1 MPQRANQRTEHYDI
15 FARRCELY
23 RPAHC
28 DVMANPINRWF
39 PRSATTDAKLLLTTR
54 ALRGLADGAVSVL
67 LPSYLTAIGF
77 NPLRVGAIV
86 FGTLLGS
93 AALTLWVGLATD
105 RLGRRRVL
113 LAACVLM
120 LATGIGFA
128 TTASFWLLFV
138 VAVVGTLNPSAG
150 DVSLFLP
157 VEQAAL
163 AEAAEPRDLTA
174 MFALYNVA
182 GAAAGAFG
190 ALASGVPAILAAR
203 HGWALAPA
211 LRSGF
216 VAYSIIAVIAFAIY
230 RRLSPG
236 VEVERHPAKSAPL
249 AKSRAIVL
257 RLSALFSLDSLG
269 GGFVI
274 QSLLAL
280 WLFRRFNLSVQAAG
294 TFFFAAGLLSS
305 SSQFISP
312 VLAAR
317 FGRINTMV
325 FSHLPSNAM
334 LIVAALMPT
343 PGLAMTFLL
352 LRFSTSQMDVPAR
365 QSYVMAVVPPEERA
379 AAATVTN
386 VPRSLAAA
394 MAPLPA
400 GAMLNHS
407 SFGWPLIC
415 AGALKTIYDIALL
428 IQFRAVKPSD
438 EQFE

>member
-1 MPQRANQRTEHYDI
+1 MPT
-15 FARRCELY
+15 
-23 RPAHC
+23 
-28 DVMANPINRWF
+28 PISRWF
-39 PRSATTDAKLLLTTR
+39 PRSATLDARRLLATR

-67 LPSYLTAIGF
+67 LPGYLTAIGF
-77 NPLRVGAIV
+77 SPLRVGAIV

-113 LAACVLM
+113 LAACALM
-120 LATGIGFA
+120 LLTGIGFA
-128 TTASFWLLFV
+128 VTVSFWPLFI

-163 AEAAEPRDLTA
+163 AEAAEARDLTA

-182 GAAAGAFG
+182 GALAGAFG

-216 VAYSIIAVIAFAIY
+216 VAYSMLAVIAFSVY
-230 RRLSPG
+230 WRLSPA
-236 VEVERHPAKSAPL
+236 VEVERQPVKSAPL
-249 AKSRAIVL
+249 AKSRAIVY
-257 RLSALFSLDSLG
+257 RLSALFSIDSFG
-269 GGFVI
+269 GGFAI

-280 WLFRRFNLSVQAAG
+280 WLFRRFDLSVQMAG
-294 TFFFAAGLLSS
+294 VFFFAAGILGSF
-305 SSQFISP
+305 SQFVSAA
-312 VLAAR
+312 LAAR

-325 FSHLPSNAM
+325 FSHLPANAM
-334 LIVAALMPT
+334 LILAALMPT
-343 PGLAMTFLL
+343 PGLAMGFLL
-352 LRFSTSQMDVPAR
+352 VRFSMSQMDVPAR

-386 VPRSLAAA
+386 VPRSLASAL
-394 MAPLPA
+394 APLPA

-415 AGALKTIYDIALL
+415 AGGLKIIYDVLLL

-438 EQFE
+438 EA

>member
-1 MPQRANQRTEHYDI
+1 LFFQSECSFRVCHKDQNIEQTGVI
-15 FARRCELY
+15 FCGTMT
-23 RPAHC
+23 PSP
-28 DVMANPINRWF
+28 VSRWF
-39 PRSATTDAKLLLTTR
+39 PQSATRDARLLLSTR

-67 LPSYLTAIGF
+67 LPGYLTAIGF
-77 NPLRVGAIV
+77 SPIRIGAIV

-113 LAACVLM
+113 LAACALM
-120 LATGIGFA
+120 LLTGAGFA
-128 TTASFWLLFV
+128 TTSSFWPLFI

-182 GAAAGAFG
+182 GAFAGAFG
-190 ALASGVPAILAAR
+190 ALASGVPAILASR

-216 VAYSIIAVIAFAIY
+216 VAYSIIALIALSVY
-230 RRLSPG
+230 WRLSPD
-236 VEVERHPAKSAPL
+236 VEVERQPLKTAPL
-249 AKSRAIVL
+249 AKSRPIVI
-257 RLSALFSLDSLG
+257 RLAALFSLDSFG
-269 GGFVI
+269 GGFTI

-280 WLFRRFNLSVQAAG
+280 WLFRRFNVSVQVAG
-294 TFFFAAGLLSS
+294 TFFFAAGLLGSF
-305 SSQFISP
+305 SQFVSSA
-312 VLAAR
+312 LAAR

-325 FSHLPSNAM
+325 FTHLPSNAM
-334 LIVAALMPT
+334 LIVAAFMPT
-343 PGLAMTFLL
+343 PALAMGALL
-352 LRFSTSQMDVPAR
+352 LRSATSQMDVAAR
-365 QSYVMAVVPPEERA
+365 QSYVMAIVPPEERA

-386 VPRSLAAA
+386 VPRSLASA

-400 GAMLNHS
+400 GAMLNIS
-407 SFGWPLIC
+407 TFGWPLIC
-415 AGALKTIYDIALL
+415 AGALKTIYDILLL
-428 IQFRAVKPSD
+428 IQFRALKPSD
-438 EQFE
+438 ES

>member
-1 MPQRANQRTEHYDI
+1 M
-15 FARRCELY
+15 ARSS
-23 RPAHC
+23 
-28 DVMANPINRWF
+28 NSWF
-39 PRSATTDAKLLLTTR
+39 PRSATLDGKLILATR
-54 ALRGLADGAVSVL
+54 ALRGLADGAVSVI

-77 NPLRVGAIV
+77 SPLKVGAIV

-113 LAACVLM
+113 LAASALM
-120 LATGIGFA
+120 LLTGIGFA
-128 TTASFWLLFV
+128 TLTSFWPLFA
-138 VAVVGTLNPSAG
+138 VAVIGTLNPSAG

-163 AEAAEPRDLTA
+163 AEAAAVGDLTS

-182 GAAAGAFG
+182 GALAGALG
-190 ALASGVPAILAAR
+190 ALASGIPAIIATR
-203 HGWALAPA
+203 HGLALAPA

-216 VAYSIIAVIAFAIY
+216 VAYSIVALIAFAVY
-230 RRLSPG
+230 RRLSPT
-236 VEVERHPAKSAPL
+236 VEAVHGPGKSAPL
-249 AKSRAIVL
+249 AKSRSIVL

-280 WLFRRFNLSVQAAG
+280 WLFRRFNISVQVAG
-294 TFFFAAGLLSS
+294 TFFFAAGLLGSLSNFVSS
-305 SSQFISP
+305 A
-312 VLAAR
+312 LAAR
-317 FGRINTMV
+317 VGRINTMV
-325 FSHLPSNAM
+325 FTHLPSNLL
-334 LIVAALMPT
+334 LIIAALMPT
-343 PGLAMTFLL
+343 AGLTMLFLL
-352 LRFSTSQMDVPAR
+352 LRASISQMDVPAR

-386 VPRSLAAA
+386 VPRSLASAI
-394 MAPLPA
+394 APLPA

-415 AGALKTIYDIALL
+415 AGVLKSLYDVLLL

-438 EQFE
+438 EF

>member
-1 MPQRANQRTEHYDI
+1 MQTP
-15 FARRCELY
+15 
-23 RPAHC
+23 
-28 DVMANPINRWF
+28 VNRWF
-39 PRSATTDAKLLLTTR
+39 PRSTTADGKLLLATR

-67 LPSYLTAIGF
+67 LPGYLTAIGF
-77 NPLRVGAIV
+77 SPIRVGAIV

-113 LAACVLM
+113 LAACILM
-120 LATGIGFA
+120 MATGAGFA
-128 TTASFWLLFV
+128 LTSSFWPLFV

-163 AEAAEPRDLTA
+163 AEAAEARDLTA
-174 MFALYNVA
+174 MFAAYNVA
-182 GAAAGAFG
+182 GALAGAFG

-216 VAYSIIAVIAFAIY
+216 VAYSIVAMIAFGVY
-230 RRLSPG
+230 RRLSPAI
-236 VEVERHPAKSAPL
+236 EVERQPIKTAPL
-249 AKSRAIVL
+249 AKSRAIVI
-257 RLSALFSLDSLG
+257 RLSALFSIDAFG

-274 QSLLAL
+274 QSLMAL
-280 WLFRRFNLSVQAAG
+280 WLFRRFNISIQVAG
-294 TFFFAAGLLSS
+294 SFFFAAGILGSM
-305 SSQFISP
+305 SQFVSSA
-312 VLAAR
+312 LAAR

-325 FSHLPSNAM
+325 FTHIPSNAM

-343 PGLAMTFLL
+343 PALAMGFLL
-352 LRFSTSQMDVPAR
+352 LRASASQMDVPAR

-386 VPRSLAAA
+386 VPRSLASAF
-394 MAPLPA
+394 APLPA
-400 GAMLNHS
+400 GAMLNS
-407 SFGWPLIC
+407 SIFGWPLIC
-415 AGALKTIYDIALL
+415 AGVLKTIYDIALL
-428 IQFRAVKPSD
+428 IQFRAVKPAD
-438 EQFE
+438 ES